1 MILADRSDYFGQG
14 KGKID
19 HKNKIIPVDELMPI
33 IEDIGAISCYNIVKI
48 IFQVTIMPQRLS
60 QMMILIVVILFSNK
74 LMNIICFQIA
84 QLKKYTNLMNLFLSL
99 GSPES

>member
-33 IEDIGAISCYNIVKI
+33 IEDIGAISCYNIVKDYI
-48 IFQVTIMPQRLS
+48 SGNYNASAFG

-84 QLKKYTNLMNLFLSL
+84 KLKKYTNLMNLFLSL